1 MAGTITFAFKGGKE
15 LERKLAKLADPK
27 RIRSAARSAL
37 RKGADEIIPTA
48 KALVPVDKGDLKRS
62 IKQAAGKKVK
72 VNRGNSRG
80 QIDDYDKVVFQII
93 GIDQNEQPPREF
105 PKKDGRGTYRD
116 PGVAGVGPITE
127 FGRPEQ
133 GVPAKPFMRP
143 AFDARKGR
151 AAVAIRTELGKAIE
165 RQAKIIAKK
174 GGA

>member
-1 MAGTITFAFKGGKE
+1 MMSSTFSFKGGKE
-15 LERKLAKLADPK
+15 LERQLAALADPK
-27 RIRSAARSAL
+27 KIKSAARSAL

-48 KALVPVDKGDLKRS
+48 KALVPIDKGDLRRS
-62 IKQAAGKKVK
+62 IKQGAAKKR
-72 VNRGNSRG
+72 RGE
-80 QIDDYDKVVFQII
+80 DDSVVWQII
-93 GIDQNEQPPREF
+93 GIDRAEQLPAEKL
-105 PKKDGRGTYRD
+105 KKDGAGTYRD